1 VVIPDYHVVM
11 KTVRI
16 AELKSRLSEY
26 LRIVRSGTSVLVL
39 DRNEPIA
46 RIVPTSSKPEM
57 LTVRRAAPAH
67 KLREVIVPPPLKVR
81 TDIVKVLLTERQG
94 DR

>member
-1 VVIPDYHVVM
+1 MPDYDIVM

-26 LRIVRSGTSVLVL
+26 LRIVRSGTTVLVL

-46 RIVPTSSKPEM
+46 RIVPASSKPEI
-57 LTVRRAAPAH
+57 LSVRRAAPVH
-67 KLREVIVPPPLKVR
+67 RLRDVIVPPPLKVH
-81 TDIVKVLLTERQG
+81 TDIVNLLLTERQRG
-94 DR
+94 R